1 MEKTIEARLKNRIEL
16 VGGLCWKFVSP
27 GTAGVPDRIV
37 LLPGG
42 RVLFVELKDSGKG
55 LRPLQKYRKRQL
67 EDRGFDVRVIDREK
81 LLEELEREISTA

>member
-1 MEKTIEARLKNRIEL
+1 MEKDIERKLKNRIEM

-42 RVLFVELKDSGKG
+42 RILFVELKEEGKN

-67 EDRGFDVRVIDREK
+67 EDLGFDVRVIDREK
-81 LLEELEREISTA
+81 LLEELEREISPA